1 MNAEVKRSSVRLDE
15 RSREKSRLQEAFMKN
30 FETLVGG
37 QTYAEFGNKLGVA
50 PAVVWNYLHGNRM
63 PDVTALD
70 NIATCCGVSVDW
82 LIGRDQEGAGY

>member
-1 MNAEVKRSSVRLDE
+1 MNAEIKRSSVRLDE

-30 FETLVGG
+30 FETLVGE
-37 QTYAEFGNKLGVA
+37 QTYAEFGNKLGMA

-70 NIATCCGVSVDW
+70 KIATCCGVSVDW
-82 LIGRDQEGAGY
+82 LLGRERACGGN